1 MKNHKREN
9 STGKNQQGFRPKR
22 KNTMMAP
29 VMKFFQDEDGAS
41 ALEYVLL
48 AAFLTSVAITVGTSL
63 GGVVSSSFFN
73 TAELVDAVN

>member
-9 STGKNQQGFRPKR
+9 FTGKDQQGFRPKH
-22 KNTMMAP
+22 KKTMMAQ